1 MPITANAV
9 AISAQEVLTF
19 NASPLTTSKTIES
32 MPDLFPTV
40 LTNRNPLQV
49 VVRSRSN
56 RRSAAIVHCPGNT

>member
-32 MPDLFPTV
+32 MTDLFPTV
-40 LTNRNPLQV
+40 LTNRNPLPV
-49 VVRSRSN
+49 VVLSRSN
-56 RRSAAIVHCPGNT
+56 QRSATIVHCPGNT

>member
-19 NASPLTTSKTIES
+19 KASPLTTSKTIES
-32 MPDLFPTV
+32 MPDLFPIV
-40 LTNRNPLQV
+40 LTNRNSLQV

-56 RRSAAIVHCPGNT
+56 RRSAAIAHCPGNT

>member
-1 MPITANAV
+1 MPIIANAV

-19 NASPLTTSKTIES
+19 KASPLITLKMIES

-56 RRSAAIVHCPGNT
+56 WRSAAIVHYRGYT